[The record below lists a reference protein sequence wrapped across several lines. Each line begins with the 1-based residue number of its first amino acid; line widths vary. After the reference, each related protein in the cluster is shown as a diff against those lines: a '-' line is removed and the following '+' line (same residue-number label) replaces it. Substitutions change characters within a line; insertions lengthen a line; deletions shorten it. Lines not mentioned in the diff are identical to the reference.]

1 METGQPLHQ
10 LWMSFLEMVEL
21 LLNTTYA
28 LRAGDWLLLIECI
41 RLILPY
47 TFANDH
53 VNYARYL
60 TAMLGDML
68 RLPEDFSDVYKKFS
82 RFLTFLRVETDKVIE
97 MTLKKE
103 IKLSVYLDWIIC
115 KIGILGK
122 IISLCFKIRSVY
134 LYVLSFYS
142 YVILTK
148 AFV

>member
-1 METGQPLHQ
+1 
-10 LWMSFLEMVEL
+10 
-21 LLNTTYA
+21 
-28 LRAGDWLLLIECI
+28 
-41 RLILPY
+41 
-47 TFANDH
+47 
-53 VNYARYL
+53 
-60 TAMLGDML
+60 MLGDML

-115 KIGILGK
+115 KTDILGK

>member
-28 LRAGDWLLLIECI
+28 LRTGDWLLLIECI

-47 TFANDH
+47 TLGKDR

-103 IKLSVYLDWIIC
+103 IKLSVYLDWIIY
-115 KIGILGK
+115 KTDILGK

-142 YVILTK
+142 YVISTK